1 MNSLKKINRIRFI
14 KNVSVSVSLAIALIA
29 GLSLVGSEKTI
40 AAGSANSVTIILE
53 NYLTSATT
61 SEGPFT
67 ATGDLNT
74 SGFNT
79 MVVRAT
85 RTTPNGTTLHCSTV
99 LTDAHGTITID
110 LQCRMI
116 LTSETTAGGPG
127 HWMIVR
133 GTGAYANLHG
143 TGSLTMDIDFVTGLA
158 VETMVGS
165 VFFDNRP

>member
-1 MNSLKKINRIRFI
+1 MNSLKNINRIRFT
-14 KNVSVSVSLAIALIA
+14 KNALAIALLA
-29 GLSLVGSEKTI
+29 GLSLVGFEKTI
-40 AAGSANSVTIILE
+40 AAGSPDSVTIILE
-53 NYLTSATT
+53 NYLTSATG

-79 MVVRAT
+79 MVVR
-85 RTTPNGTTLHCSTV
+85 GTKSNTLHCSTV
-99 LTDAHGTITID
+99 LTDDQGSITLD

-127 HWMIVR
+127 HWMVVS

-143 TGSLTMDIDFVTGLA
+143 AGSLTMDIDFVTGAA
-158 VETMVGS
+158 VETLQGF

>member
-1 MNSLKKINRIRFI
+1 MGFT
-14 KNVSVSVSLAIALIA
+14 KNALAIALIA
-29 GLSLVGSEKTI
+29 GLSLVGSEKAI
-40 AAGSANSVTIILE
+40 AAGSPDSVTIILE
-53 NYLTSATT
+53 NQLTSATG
-61 SEGPFT
+61 SEGPFI

-85 RTTPNGTTLHCSTV
+85 KSNTLHCSTV
-99 LTDAHGTITID
+99 LTDEHGTITID

-127 HWMIVR
+127 HWVVAS

-143 TGSLTMDIDFVTGLA
+143 TGSLTMDIDFVTGAA
-158 VETMVGS
+158 VETLVGFVS
-165 VFFDNRP
+165 FNIRP